1 MTGAGKVT
9 SHPGAQRSLNQT
21 QSPESAVVLDA
32 AAAAGQTTEGVGGIT
47 ASEVGFVGTA
57 ATEGVGGIAASS
69 EGVGFVGAAASAGV
83 GGIVVVAA
91 ASTIVAELLGMPG

>member
-9 SHPGAQRSLNQT
+9 SHSGAARSLDQT
-21 QSPESAVVLDA
+21 QSPESAVVLGA
-32 AAAAGQTTEGVGGIT
+32 EAAAGQTTEGVGGIT

-57 ATEGVGGIAASS
+57 ATEGVGGI
-69 EGVGFVGAAASAGV
+69 
-83 GGIVVVAA
+83 VVVAA